1 MHPPD
6 ESRAAS
12 RGTDWLVLV
21 ALLCT
26 LALAAVYVDDFRVYY
41 QAGKRFLAGGW
52 TDVYRPSELTP
63 FKYHPLFAMLF
74 APLALLPW
82 AIAKFSWAVLNGFWI
97 WDAGRRFRAS
107 LGLGNGALFLALLF
121 VLPAL
126 AWQLKLGNVTLL
138 LLWLMAIVV
147 STGRPAPSGG
157 AAAVM
162 VLLKPFWAPFI
173 LLPAMDSRRRTLVA
187 FMAVAA
193 GLSLLPLLLGGPAA
207 YADWWHTLTDPV
219 HGHNLPKEDNQTLFG
234 LVARNRATLGGLAI
248 PLWFVGSSLSGL
260 LWIATVRSFD
270 RDRFALGML
279 ALVPFILWAAP
290 LSWIHHQMWL
300 WPGLALL
307 LPGSSRIALLAVW
320 LLLTGTG
327 ELFFSKEVAR
337 SLHQW
342 GLPALAF
349 PLIQLLFFAYARTDD
364 PEVQRAARSR

>member
-1 MHPPD
+1 
-6 ESRAAS
+6 
-12 RGTDWLVLV
+12 
-21 ALLCT
+21 
-26 LALAAVYVDDFRVYY
+26 VYVDDFRVYY

-82 AIAKFSWAVLNGFWI
+82 AIAKVSWAVLNGFWI

-234 LVARNRATLGGLAI
+234 LVARNRETLGGLAI